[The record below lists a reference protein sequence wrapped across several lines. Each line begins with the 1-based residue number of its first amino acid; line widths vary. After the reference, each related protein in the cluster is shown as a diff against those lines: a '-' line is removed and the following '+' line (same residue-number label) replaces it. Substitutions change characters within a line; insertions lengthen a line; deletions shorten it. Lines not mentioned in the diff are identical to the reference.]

1 MKNFEPRNYNVYFT
15 KDDIVKIEKTYYK
28 DIYKKM
34 SVEKF
39 LKELEKDVNEGRVIS
54 FENHGDYLKFA
65 IIDDNSA
72 DDITFII
79 PVDRLTEAEKYVL
92 EELGKKT
99 EEPTYRVK
107 RKEAIYNTKPY
118 RNLKKGIENGNINNL
133 SIDDK
138 HLFYTEQAFL
148 KDKEEQSLIFH
159 FADEREVAEELVALS
174 KKTENRLAFDKKEKF
189 LTKNRIKFLKEFIS
203 ELINSFKFLK
213 DEFIRFLSF
222 CSYVAF
228 YIVCTVFT
236 DNFFYGLFPFV
247 IPLSISFIK
256 AMKSYIRY
264 KKNQKYHLSVEEY
277 KEIEQA
283 ENKYEALKKAT
294 AKKEKKE
301 TTDERISKDY
311 IYLTYLIEIL
321 TKKDKE
327 TGHQFLLELK
337 EEFSKYSE
345 RLKNCETIKNP
356 KLALYEKASCDIAF
370 LGVLEYMQERIE
382 AKINEVDYQVTIDSM
397 VQSLE
402 ERTKAMRKKGEE
414 QITLK
419 LTQQGGN

>member
-1 MKNFEPRNYNVYFT
+1 MKNFEPRDYNVYFT
-15 KDDIVKIEKTYYK
+15 KDDIVEIKKTYYK
-28 DIYKKM
+28 DVYKKM

-54 FENHGDYLKFA
+54 FKNDEYNLKFA
-65 IIDDNSA
+65 IIDDSTA
-72 DDITFII
+72 DDITFNILFSE
-79 PVDRLTEAEKYVL
+79 LTEAEKYVL
-92 EELGKKT
+92 AELGKKT
-99 EEPTYRVK
+99 EDPTYRVK
-107 RKEAIYNTKPY
+107 RKEAIYSTKPY

-133 SIDDK
+133 SIEDK

-148 KDKEEQSLIFH
+148 KDKEEQSLFFH
-159 FADEREVAEELVALS
+159 FAEEREVAEELVALS

-189 LTKNRIKFLKEFIS
+189 LTKNHIKFLQKFIS

-213 DEFIRFLSF
+213 NGFISSLFFSV
-222 CSYVAF
+222 YVTL
-228 YIVCTVFT
+228 YVLCTIFT
-236 DNFFYGLFPFV
+236 NNFFYGLLPFG

-264 KKNQKYHLSVEEY
+264 KNNQKYHLSVEEY
-277 KEIEQA
+277 KKLEQA
-283 ENKYEALKKAT
+283 ENKYDALKKAT

-301 TTDERISKDY
+301 TTEERISKEY
-311 IYLTYLIEIL
+311 IYLTYLIEML

-327 TGHQFLLELK
+327 TGHKFLLELK

-345 RLKNCETIKNP
+345 KLKNCETIKNP

-382 AKINEVDYQVTIDSM
+382 EKINEIDYQVTIDSM
-397 VQSLE
+397 VKSLE
-402 ERTKAMRKKGEE
+402 ERTKAMREEGEE
-414 QITLK
+414 PITLK